1 MNDFSVP
8 YSQDQFLEE
17 LENEASDSRRISKG
31 QTSVRDQRFN
41 SVLDFMEIILE
52 KSYGMFDK
60 MLERLSGKKV
70 VQLSACG
77 FHTVRVFI

>member
-1 MNDFSVP
+1 MMNDFSVP

-60 MLERLSGKKV
+60 MLEVLKNF
-70 VQLSACG
+70 Q
-77 FHTVRVFI
+77 

>member
-8 YSQDQFLEE
+8 YSQYQFLEE
-17 LENEASDSRRISKG
+17 LENEPSDSRRISKD
-31 QTSVRDQRFN
+31 QTRASDEHFN

-60 MLERLSGKKV
+60 MLEVLKN
-70 VQLSACG
+70 
-77 FHTVRVFI
+77 F

>member
-8 YSQDQFLEE
+8 YFQDQFLEE

-60 MLERLSGKKV
+60 MLEVLKNF
-70 VQLSACG
+70 Q
-77 FHTVRVFI
+77 

>member
-52 KSYGMFDK
+52 KAYGMFDK
-60 MLERLSGKKV
+60 MLEVLKNF
-70 VQLSACG
+70 Q
-77 FHTVRVFI
+77 

>member
-8 YSQDQFLEE
+8 YSQDLFLEE
-17 LENEASDSRRISKG
+17 LENEPSDSRRISKD
-31 QTSVRDQRFN
+31 QTSASDERFN

-60 MLERLSGKKV
+60 MLEVLKN
-70 VQLSACG
+70 
-77 FHTVRVFI
+77 F

>member
-60 MLERLSGKKV
+60 MLEVLKNF
-70 VQLSACG
+70 Q
-77 FHTVRVFI
+77 

>member
-8 YSQDQFLEE
+8 YSQDRFLEQ
-17 LENEASDSRRISKG
+17 LESEASDSRRISKG
-31 QTSVRDQRFN
+31 KTSVSDERFN

-60 MLERLSGKKV
+60 MLEILNN
-70 VQLSACG
+70 
-77 FHTVRVFI
+77 F